1 MISNSYEN
9 KWIATKSTKDFEFID
24 VREKHEGGSKKNK

>member
-9 KWIATKSTKDFEFID
+9 KWIATKSMKDFEYID
-24 VREKHEGGSKKNK
+24 VRDKREGGIKK